1 MNRGNMKRREFLK
14 CIGAAG
20 ALASGGGAALNLLAE
35 PALAAEE
42 KKVLKWWV
50 APPGGPWYAIA
61 TAISGIVKAKTGYTL
76 EVGSGGGV
84 VNMFAVDSG
93 KADFGFTATE
103 VLPAAWA
110 GKDPYGVYP
119 FKKPLRNVRQVFL
132 LTENFLHVAV
142 WADTDM
148 RTIDDLRGK
157 RVDAK
162 PVGFSLEA
170 FFRLVL
176 KAHGMSYKDMKV
188 SHLGMVDGVLAM
200 KDGHLD
206 AYVLYGPYPQ
216 GPFLD
221 LASFK
226 PIHLLETRKEVIEKL
241 HTMNEA
247 AIPGVIKA
255 GAYRGVDRD
264 VHTPKTELVVICNKD
279 LPEKQIYAITKAY
292 TENLGKLVKTFA
304 AFKTRTPKNV
314 SISRGIPLHPG
325 AERYFKEAG
334 AL

>member
-1 MNRGNMKRREFLK
+1 MKKGNMDRREFLK
-14 CIGAAG
+14 CVGVVGSLAAG
-20 ALASGGGAALNLLAE
+20 GGGALNLLAE

-42 KKVLKWWV
+42 KKVLRWWV
-50 APPGGPWYAIA
+50 APPGGPWYAMA
-61 TAISGIVKAKTGYTL
+61 TAISAVVQEKTGYTL

-84 VNMFAVDSG
+84 VNMFAVNDG

-110 GKDPYGVYP
+110 GEDPHGIFP
-119 FKKPLRNVRQVFL
+119 FKKPLRNIRQVFL
-132 LTENFLHVAV
+132 MTENFLHVAV
-142 WADTDM
+142 WADTGM

-162 PVGFSLEA
+162 PVGFSVEA
-170 FFRLVL
+170 FFKLVL
-176 KAHGMSYKDMKV
+176 KANGMTYDDIKV
-188 SHLGMVDGVLAM
+188 SHLGMTDGVLAM

-226 PIHLLETRKEVIEKL
+226 PIHLLEIRKEVIEKL

-255 GAYRGVDRD
+255 GAYRGMDRD
-264 VHTPKTELVVICNKD
+264 VQSVKTELVAFCNKD

-292 TENLGKLVKTFA
+292 VENLDKLVKTFA
-304 AFKTRTPKNV
+304 AFKTRTPKDV

-325 AERYFKEAG
+325 AERYFKEVG

>member
-1 MNRGNMKRREFLK
+1 MKNGNMNRRDFLK
-14 CIGAAG
+14 CVGLAGSLAAG
-20 ALASGGGAALNLLAE
+20 GGVAFNLLAG
-35 PALAAEE
+35 PALAAEG

-50 APPGGPWYAIA
+50 APPGGPWYAMA
-61 TAISGIVKAKTGYTL
+61 TAISAVIQEKTGYTL

-84 VNMFAVDSG
+84 VNMFAVNDG

-110 GKDPYGVYP
+110 GKDPYGIYP
-119 FKKPLRNVRQVFL
+119 FKEPLKNIRQVFL
-132 LTENFLHVAV
+132 MTENFLHVAV
-142 WADTDM
+142 WADTGM
-148 RTIDDLRGK
+148 RTIDELRGK

-162 PVGFSLEA
+162 PVGFSVES

-176 KAHGMSYKDMKV
+176 KAHGMTYEDIKV
-188 SHLGMVDGVLAM
+188 SHMGMTDGVLAM

-206 AYVLYGPYPQ
+206 AYALYGPFPQ

-226 PIHLLETRKEVIEKL
+226 PIHLLGIRKDVQKKL
-241 HTMNEA
+241 HAMNEA

-255 GAYRGVDRD
+255 GTYRGVDKD
-264 VHTPKTELVVICNKD
+264 VDSVKTELVAFCHKD
-279 LPEKQIYAITKAY
+279 LPEKQVYAITKAY
-292 TENLGKLVKTFA
+292 TENLGILIKTFA

-314 SISRGIPLHPG
+314 SLSRGIPLHPG
-325 AERYFKEAG
+325 AERYFKEVG